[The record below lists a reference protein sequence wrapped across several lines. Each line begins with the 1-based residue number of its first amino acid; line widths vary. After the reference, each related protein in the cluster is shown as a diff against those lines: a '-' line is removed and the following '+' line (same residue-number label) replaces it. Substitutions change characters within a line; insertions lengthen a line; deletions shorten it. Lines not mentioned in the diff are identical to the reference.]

1 MNKLVDLIGYEMD
14 SFLYKNTIKKYK
26 NTMNNYKIE
35 ARIYKNYSNIKKY
48 PWYTNVS

>member
-1 MNKLVDLIGYEMD
+1 MWQYALFKLGMNKLVDLIGYEMD

-35 ARIYKNYSNIKKY
+35 LGYIKIIAI
-48 PWYTNVS
+48 